1 MSTKTLAIKVFYGDQ
16 LVDTQTLTQDVIK
29 IGKLKSS
36 HVCLDDEAVARM
48 HAVIEVSGEEVRV
61 IDLGSAAGT
70 VLNGQRIDKNA
81 VLHDGDALNF
91 GPYRLEVGFAKQQ
104 VAAAPAPAQVAAPV
118 AVAAAAVA
126 AAPLAA
132 APMATRAPIQIDLSE
147 VEVQSG
153 SRVAE
158 VVAMYGSTVLD
169 VQHVGQRRTA
179 SRRRRSSSPLAE

>member
-1 MSTKTLAIKVFYGDQ
+1 MSTTKTLAIKVFYGDQ

-91 GPYRLEVGFAKQQ
+91 GPYRLEVGFVKQQ
-104 VAAAPAPAQVAAPV
+104 VAAAPAPAQPVAPV
-118 AVAAAAVA
+118 AVAAAA
-126 AAPLAA
+126 
-132 APMATRAPIQIDLSE
+132 
-147 VEVQSG
+147 
-153 SRVAE
+153 
-158 VVAMYGSTVLD
+158 
-169 VQHVGQRRTA
+169 
-179 SRRRRSSSPLAE
+179 

>member
-1 MSTKTLAIKVFYGDQ
+1 
-16 LVDTQTLTQDVIK
+16 
-29 IGKLKSS
+29 
-36 HVCLDDEAVARM
+36 M

-118 AVAAAAVA
+118 AVAAAV
-126 AAPLAA
+126 AA
-132 APMATRAPIQIDLSE
+132 APMARADGDAGADPDRPQRGRGFRAARGWPRSW
-147 VEVQSG
+147 
-153 SRVAE
+153 RCTARRC
-158 VVAMYGSTVLD
+158 STCS
-169 VQHVGQRRTA
+169 TSA
-179 SRRRRSSSPLAE
+179 S

>member
-1 MSTKTLAIKVFYGDQ
+1 
-16 LVDTQTLTQDVIK
+16 
-29 IGKLKSS
+29 
-36 HVCLDDEAVARM
+36 
-48 HAVIEVSGEEVRV
+48 
-61 IDLGSAAGT
+61 AGT

-147 VEVQSG
+147 VENQ
-153 SRVAE
+153 
-158 VVAMYGSTVLD
+158 
-169 VQHVGQRRTA
+169 
-179 SRRRRSSSPLAE
+179 